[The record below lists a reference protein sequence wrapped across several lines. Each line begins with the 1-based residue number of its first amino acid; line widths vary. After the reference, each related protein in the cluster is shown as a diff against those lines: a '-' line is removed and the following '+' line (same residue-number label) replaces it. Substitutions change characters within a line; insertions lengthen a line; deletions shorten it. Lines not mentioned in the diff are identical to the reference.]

1 MGLVA
6 REVFADRKSRF
17 RGTPLRKMVGFT
29 VEMKAEAVRMFCS
42 GPHPGD
48 PKTGIPFLVEPW
60 ACFLFFCFFKDLTL
74 FFFFNVIL
82 LGKGPSHQ

>member
-29 VEMKAEAVRMFCS
+29 VEMKAEALRVSCS
-42 GPHPGD
+42 GPPPGD
-48 PKTGIPFLVEPW
+48 PKKGIPFLVKPL
-60 ACFLFFCFFKDLTL
+60 ACFVLFCFVLFFKDLTL
-74 FFFFNVIL
+74 NFFFL
-82 LGKGPSHQ
+82 T

>member
-29 VEMKAEAVRMFCS
+29 VEMKAEALRVSCS
-42 GPHPGD
+42 GPPPGD
-48 PKTGIPFLVEPW
+48 PKKGIPSLVKPLACLLFVFVFFLRFD
-60 ACFLFFCFFKDLTL
+60 AD
-74 FFFFNVIL
+74 FFFFFKHDTVR
-82 LGKGPSHQ
+82 

>member
-42 GPHPGD
+42 GPPPGD
-48 PKTGIPFLVEPW
+48 PKTGIPFLVKPL
-60 ACFLFFCFFKDLTL
+60 ACFLFFFFFK
-74 FFFFNVIL
+74 I
-82 LGKGPSHQ
+82 